1 MSGVFPSPRE
11 TIGVEAETGRNS
23 RYCSITPLLRCDFA
37 VAESI
42 WISYAKQV
50 RPIVDLQARCKVNR
64 MPGLSKED
72 KLRLLTT
79 MLESRHAD
87 LREQNLNRQGKGHFH
102 VSGMGHEALAAVS
115 IQMKPGDYIFSYYR
129 DRGLVLGRGM
139 TTRQLGLEYFAKRN
153 TGSGGRQMPSHY
165 SNADLHIWSVPT
177 PTGSQLLPACGIA
190 WGIQLDGKKNLVV
203 TTVGDAATRQG
214 DFFEALCFAKEKK
227 LPLLF
232 LVEDNAYGISMP
244 TRKTNPL
251 ALNVLESENWRR
263 INGENVQQVYDA
275 TAEAFEKIRAGN
287 GPFFFWI
294 NMERL
299 SSHTS
304 SDDQKLYRSQDELRE
319 LEKFDPLKCWK
330 DQLIEEGIVTAEEF
344 ARLDSEIKERIRHEY
359 AEAEKAEDPSP
370 NELLANVTKPAPK
383 IDKEILPPGKYRI
396 GDTVNKTLRAGL
408 EEDPRR
414 ILFGEDIE
422 DPKGGVFR
430 LTQKLSTEFP
440 KQVFNSPLAESTIL
454 GVACGLAAY
463 GKRPV
468 FELQFIDFIYP
479 GFNQLVTNISNLRW
493 RSFGNWQCP
502 AVIYAPYGAYLPGG
516 SLWHS
521 QANESALAHYPGL
534 NVVIPSTPADAAGLL
549 WTAMHGEDP
558 VVFLIPKH
566 LLWAEHEYAEPI
578 RAVPLGRA
586 RQCTNGSDVTVIA
599 WGNTIE
605 KSLEA
610 IAKIDKETSVELI
623 DLRSIVPWDKA
634 AIEDSVHKTRRLVV
648 VQEDTQNCSVGQMI
662 ISHITSTPELW
673 NELISPPI
681 LVSKANVMI
690 GYNPIYEYAA
700 LPDVERIVAAIRRS
714 VATKYERVA
723 VAGIADSGR
732 AETETAF
739 IQPGSPIPATAGR
752 IQSITIP
759 VMGEGIRNAKI
770 VSLLKK
776 PGDPVAL
783 DDELCEVETDKA
795 VYPIQ
800 SSFAGVMGEWKTK
813 VGDTVEI
820 GQELGTLFTDEASL
834 AEQFQGAAEV
844 SAPVTAGV
852 DRGRSVPEREF
863 VRPGSATPA
872 TGIEPALSPTITRKL
887 SRVIPA
893 NLQIDARWH
902 AIQEAREVS
911 KKKDGK
917 EAPSPS
923 VMIAWSVVRAMEK
936 HAPFRR
942 LILDDD
948 QIVQNDDFDLGV
960 AVALEGDRL
969 ATAVITN
976 ANKKSWPE
984 FVKIYNETV
993 AATRGGRVDAMNAP
1007 VVITSL
1013 GAFGV
1018 KAGAPIVVPPSVGT
1032 LFVGSAHRELIPN
1045 KNRNE
1050 SAEVITLSLTFDHRV
1065 VNGAGAAAFANEIK
1079 TRIEAFKIPSEKV
1092 SAESARKR

>member
-1 MSGVFPSPRE
+1 
-11 TIGVEAETGRNS
+11 
-23 RYCSITPLLRCDFA
+23 
-37 VAESI
+37 
-42 WISYAKQV
+42 
-50 RPIVDLQARCKVNR
+50 
-64 MPGLSKED
+64 MPALGKED

-79 MLESRHAD
+79 ILESRHAD

-102 VSGMGHEALAAVS
+102 VSGMGHEGLAAVS
-115 IQMKPGDYIFSYYR
+115 IQMEPDDYIVSYYR

-165 SNADLHIWSVPT
+165 SDADLHIWSVPT

-214 DFFEALCFAKEKK
+214 DFFEAICFAKEKK
-227 LPLLF
+227 LPMLF

-244 TRKTNPL
+244 TRTTNPL
-251 ALNVLESENWRR
+251 ALNVLEPDNWRR
-263 INGENVQQVYDA
+263 IDGQNVEQVYDA
-275 TAEAFEKIRAGN
+275 TAEAFEKIRAGS

-294 NMERL
+294 KMERL

-304 SDDQKLYRSQDELRE
+304 SDDQKLYRREEELRD

-330 DQLIEEGIVTAEEF
+330 DQLIEEGIITVEEF
-344 ARLDSEIKERIRHEY
+344 AKLDNEIKERIRREY
-359 AEAEKAEDPSP
+359 SKAEKAEDPSP
-370 NELLANVTKPAPK
+370 KELLTNVTKPPPK
-383 IDKEILPPGKYRI
+383 IDKEILSPGKYRI
-396 GDTVNKTLRAGL
+396 GDTVNKTLRLGL
-408 EEDPRR
+408 EEDRRR

-493 RSFGNWQCP
+493 RSFGNWKCP
-502 AVIYAPYGAYLPGG
+502 AVVYAPYGAYLPGG

-521 QANESALAHYPGL
+521 QANESSLAHYPGL
-534 NVVIPSTPADAAGLL
+534 NVVVPSTPEDAAGLL

-558 VVFLIPKH
+558 VIFLIPKH

-586 RQCTNGSDVTVIA
+586 RQCTTGSDVTVVA

-605 KSLEA
+605 KSLEV
-610 IAKIDKETSVELI
+610 IAKINNEISVELI

-634 AIEDSVHKTRRLVV
+634 AIEESVHKTRRLLV
-648 VQEDTQNCSVGQMI
+648 VQEDTENCSVGQMI
-662 ISHITSTPELW
+662 ISHVTSTSELW
-673 NELISPPI
+673 NAMISPPI

-700 LPDVERIVAAIRRS
+700 LPDVERIVAAIRRL
-714 VATKYERVA
+714 VATKHERVA
-723 VAGIADSGR
+723 VEAVAV
-732 AETETAF
+732 
-739 IQPGSPIPATAGR
+739 ATAKPEIAPEERRPYIAPKIDIGKR
-752 IQSITIP
+752 RVQSITVP

-770 VSLLKK
+770 VSLLKN
-776 PGDPVAL
+776 PGDPIAL

-820 GQELGTLFTDEASL
+820 GHELGTLFTDEASL
-834 AEQFQGAAEV
+834 ADQLETASKESTDRKPVEAAV
-844 SAPVTAGV
+844 SVAEPSS
-852 DRGRSVPEREF
+852 RGRTARHSN
-863 VRPGSATPA
+863 
-872 TGIEPALSPTITRKL
+872 IEPALSPTITRKL

-893 NLQIDARWH
+893 NLQIDARWD
-902 AIQEAREVS
+902 AIRRARDGAKE
-911 KKKDGK
+911 KDGK
-917 EAPSPS
+917 NAASPS

-936 HAPFRR
+936 HASFRR
-942 LILDDD
+942 LILEDD
-948 QIVQNDDFDLGV
+948 QIVQNDDFDLGI

-969 ATAVITN
+969 ATAVITK

-984 FVKIYNETV
+984 FVKIYNKTV
-993 AATRGGRVDAMNAP
+993 EATRGGRVDAMNAS

-1032 LFVGSAHRELIPN
+1032 LFVGTAHRELIPN
-1045 KNRNE
+1045 KNENE

-1065 VNGAGAAAFANEIK
+1065 VNGAGAASFANEIK
-1079 TRIEAFKIPSEKV
+1079 KQIEGFKIPSEERPGTCAHK
-1092 SAESARKR
+1092 S